1 MTCGQTATVATAAE
15 RQSLLLLLAAVAV
28 AANLLQLQLHAFMRY
43 FHQKPTAAATAAA
56 QRKQAKEMRSE
67 EPFTGP
73 REARQRVRERGGK
86 REKEG
91 ERGRGKAAE
100 KGRKCTG
107 EGSSSPVT
115 AATFVDFYLQL

>member
-43 FHQKPTAAATAAA
+43 FHQKPTAAAAA

-73 REARQRVRERGGK
+73 REARQRARERGGK
-86 REKEG
+86 RK
-91 ERGRGKAAE
+91 RGRG
-100 KGRKCTG
+100 
-107 EGSSSPVT
+107 
-115 AATFVDFYLQL
+115 

>member
-15 RQSLLLLLAAVAV
+15 RQSLLLLLLAAVV

-43 FHQKPTAAATAAA
+43 FHQKPTAAA

-73 REARQRVRERGGK
+73 REARQRARERGGK
-86 REKEG
+86 RKREREG
-91 ERGRGKAAE
+91 
-100 KGRKCTG
+100 
-107 EGSSSPVT
+107 
-115 AATFVDFYLQL
+115 

>member
-43 FHQKPTAAATAAA
+43 FHQKPTAAAAA

-73 REARQRVRERGGK
+73 REARQRVRERGG
-86 REKEG
+86 R
-91 ERGRGKAAE
+91 ERGRGVE
-100 KGRKCTG
+100 GR
-107 EGSSSPVT
+107 
-115 AATFVDFYLQL
+115 

>member
-15 RQSLLLLLAAVAV
+15 RQSLLLLLAAAV

-43 FHQKPTAAATAAA
+43 FHQKPTAAAAAA

-73 REARQRVRERGGK
+73 REARQRVRERGVK
-86 REKEG
+86 RKRG
-91 ERGRGKAAE
+91 ERGKGRGKEAE
-100 KGRKCTG
+100 KGREC
-107 EGSSSPVT
+107 
-115 AATFVDFYLQL
+115 

>member
-15 RQSLLLLLAAVAV
+15 RQSLLLLLLAAVV

-43 FHQKPTAAATAAA
+43 FHQKPTAATAAA

-73 REARQRVRERGGK
+73 REARQRARERGGK
-86 REKEG
+86 RKREREG
-91 ERGRGKAAE
+91 
-100 KGRKCTG
+100 
-107 EGSSSPVT
+107 
-115 AATFVDFYLQL
+115 

>member
-15 RQSLLLLLAAVAV
+15 RQSLLLLLAVAV

-73 REARQRVRERGGK
+73 REARQSVRERGG
-86 REKEG
+86 R
-91 ERGRGKAAE
+91 ERGRGVE
-100 KGRKCTG
+100 GR
-107 EGSSSPVT
+107 
-115 AATFVDFYLQL
+115 